1 MRYKIYGMQPGLIQ
15 VPVFVYPTPI
25 TFYLEDQTT
34 HKQVLTLYNPYE
46 FAIRF
51 KVLCTAPSR
60 YTVVDPEGS
69 IRPRCCI
76 DIVLRHNA
84 VLPANCNVTDKFRV
98 QMQNHATKKVI
109 GKQDVSATLLP
120 GKPTGSLSETEV
132 FQHLPSRVDYPDSA
146 RIQTPNHIVVVA
158 AVVCIVALLLPT
170 QGDEDSRFPSYLY
183 LTSHLKLIFAYVL
196 ACLCGHIVRHSRNR
210 LK

>member
-1 MRYKIYGMQPGLIQ
+1 MQPGLVQ

-132 FQHLPSRVDYPDSA
+132 FQHLPARVDYPESA

-196 ACLCGHIVRHSRNR
+196 
-210 LK
+210 

>member
-1 MRYKIYGMQPGLIQ
+1 MQPGLIQ

-98 QMQNHATKKVI
+98 QMQNHATKKV
-109 GKQDVSATLLP
+109 
-120 GKPTGSLSETEV
+120 
-132 FQHLPSRVDYPDSA
+132 
-146 RIQTPNHIVVVA
+146 N
-158 AVVCIVALLLPT
+158 
-170 QGDEDSRFPSYLY
+170 
-183 LTSHLKLIFAYVL
+183 
-196 ACLCGHIVRHSRNR
+196 CL
-210 LK
+210 